1 MLHQLKETRH
11 GSPGG
16 LSEDYVNEDGILF
29 NDTYHEEWDK
39 ILDEMF
45 FVKWM
50 KRTAKRRILLVK
62 R

>member
-29 NDTYHEEWDK
+29 NDTYHEEWYK
-39 ILDEMF
+39 SYCKLIIQCRL
-45 FVKWM
+45 
-50 KRTAKRRILLVK
+50 
-62 R
+62 